1 MRRSVSD
8 QVLSLS
14 QSEKFL
20 FFFAFEME
28 LNFILWFVAWRL
40 SELFFFV
47 NGVAFIQLS
56 SAKIE
61 SWYAVTMQPPVSV
74 DYRFYIKIKGLL
86 HLYLCIQFWKRCW
99 KGKSCVLFHQK
110 NTGLVQKF
118 LVKSVGRAYIFSP
131 SSSFFFHGYLGK
143 YIFRPKKILW
153 RRMEDTFWWHIRAKK

>member
-8 QVLSLS
+8 QVLSFEPIWEIS
-14 QSEKFL
+14 
-20 FFFAFEME
+20 FFFCIWNGAQFHTLICCMT
-28 LNFILWFVAWRL
+28 VVRA
-40 SELFFFV
+40 FFFV